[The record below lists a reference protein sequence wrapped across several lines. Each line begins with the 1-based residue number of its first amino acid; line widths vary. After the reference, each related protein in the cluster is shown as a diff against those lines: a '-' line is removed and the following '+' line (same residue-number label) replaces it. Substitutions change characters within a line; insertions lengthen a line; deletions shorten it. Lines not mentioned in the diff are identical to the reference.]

1 MSWKRKMGAL
11 SLNRVPCNLVF
22 GWPHWGGATAYL
34 IHSICFV
41 CLSLQEL
48 AFVGRVCDTLSA
60 QCPRTNASSYHLKPL
75 VNI

>member
-22 GWPHWGGATAYL
+22 GWPPWGGATAYL

-48 AFVGRVCDTLSA
+48 AFVGRVCDTLSLLSA
-60 QCPRTNASSYHLKPL
+60 PGPMHLPTTL
-75 VNI
+75 NHW